1 MAKRRNERTIAGEYS
16 KPNTEMRRDP
26 RIDDSGNFKEKGRSI
41 ADVVDKNSDLS
52 SVIKRK

>member
-1 MAKRRNERTIAGEYS
+1 MAKRGKQETVEGPYS
-16 KPNTEMRRDP
+16 KPNTEVRRDP
-26 RIDDSGNFKEKGRSI
+26 RIDDSGNFKEKGHSI